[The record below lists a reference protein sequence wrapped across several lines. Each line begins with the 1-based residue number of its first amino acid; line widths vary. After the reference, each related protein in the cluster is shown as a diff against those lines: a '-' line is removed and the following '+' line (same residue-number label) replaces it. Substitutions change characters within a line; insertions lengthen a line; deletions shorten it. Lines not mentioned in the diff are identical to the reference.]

1 MAMPERKLSISDY
14 QILDT
19 IGKGSCGFVKLAK
32 RKFDGKNVII
42 KYVVKSLVLDGCWT
56 REDGVKIPTEIHI
69 LKYITENY
77 PHPYVLRLLNTWEDN
92 YYYYLEFESQNVID
106 LFECID
112 NRRFTTE
119 AQVKKI
125 FYRIVQGVQH
135 LHHINIVHRDIKD
148 ENILIRI
155 DDDTV
160 EIIDFGSSAYVK
172 EGKKFDKFCGT
183 GGYAAPEVLSGQK
196 YDGPPQ
202 DIWSLGILL
211 YTMIYGSNPFRTLD
225 QIITSEV
232 KFPVI
237 VSSGSHDLMCRMLNR
252 DYKKRPTIDEVIN
265 HPWFGDLSEE
275 DKQIPKHR
283 QIHIENENNKE
294 ENENNKEENEN
305 KKNKEENENKENENK
320 NNKENVNNSINDN
333 DNKENINKNI
343 KEKDNHR
350 IEKVEIIRKEEVN
363 QISSNNN
370 NNNNNNK
377 ENSNS
382 LKKNENSNTIK
393 INHEDANNNNNNNN
407 KENNNS
413 LKKNEN
419 SNTIKI
425 NHEDEDETEM
435 DNLSVEILTPL
446 ENEKEI
452 EFIKSEEDEN
462 ELTST
467 TLNEEIGKQSDIHSV
482 ALEECECDIRSDST
496 LVD

>member
-1 MAMPERKLSISDY
+1 MSKVSNSNSTYLLSSSNQQINSDWQSIQSIQHTIPFIYNKFSIFQKDNSNMLKNTLINNYISNSPPKSKMAMPEKKVSIDDY
-14 QILDT
+14 QVLDT
-19 IGKGSCGFVKLAK
+19 LGKGSCGFVKLAK
-32 RKFDGKNVII
+32 RKSDGKNVII

-56 REDGVKIPTEIHI
+56 REDNVKIPTEIHI
-69 LKYITENY
+69 LKYITENF

-92 YYYYLEFESQNVID
+92 YYYYLEFDSQNSID

-148 ENILIRI
+148 ENILIR

-211 YTMIYGSNPFRTLD
+211 YTMIYGSNPFRTLE

-232 KFPVI
+232 QFPVI
-237 VSSGSHDLMCRMLNR
+237 VSKGSHDIMCSMLNR
-252 DYKKRPTIDEVIN
+252 DFKKRPNIDEVIN
-265 HPWFGDLSEE
+265 HPWFNDLSEE
-275 DKQIPKHR
+275 DKQIPKNR
-283 QIHIENENNKE
+283 QIHK
-294 ENENNKEENEN
+294 
-305 KKNKEENENKENENK
+305 ENENKE
-320 NNKENVNNSINDN
+320 IDN
-333 DNKENINKNI
+333 
-343 KEKDNHR
+343 
-350 IEKVEIIRKEEVN
+350 VEIISKEEIE
-363 QISSNNN
+363 QSKDSI
-370 NNNNNNK
+370 
-377 ENSNS
+377 E
-382 LKKNENSNTIK
+382 KNIPK
-393 INHEDANNNNNNNN
+393 IHSEEEEDV
-407 KENNNS
+407 
-413 LKKNEN
+413 
-419 SNTIKI
+419 
-425 NHEDEDETEM
+425 TEM
-435 DNLSVEILTPL
+435 DNISVEILSPM

-452 EFIKSEEDEN
+452 EIIKTEEDEN

-467 TLNEEIGKQSDIHSV
+467 TLNEELMKKLDLNSV
-482 ALEECECDIRSDST
+482 SSEECDVKSDST

>member
-1 MAMPERKLSISDY
+1 MSKVSNSNSTYLLSSSNQHINSNWQQSIQTIQKTFPFLYNKINIFQKDNSNMLKNTLLNNYISNSPPKSKMAFPEKKVSINDY

-32 RKFDGKNVII
+32 RKSDGKNVII

-56 REDGVKIPTEIHI
+56 REDDSVKIPTEIHI
-69 LKYITENY
+69 LKYITENF

-92 YYYYLEFESQNVID
+92 YYYYLEFDSQNCID

-148 ENILIRI
+148 ENILIR

-172 EGKKFDKFCGT
+172 EGKKFEKFCGT

-232 KFPVI
+232 QFPVI
-237 VSSGSHDLMCRMLNR
+237 VSNGSHDLMCRMLNR
-252 DYKKRPTIDEVIN
+252 DFQKRPNIDEVIN
-265 HPWFGDLSEE
+265 HPWFDDLSEE
-275 DKQIPKHR
+275 DKQIPKNR
-283 QIHIENENNKE
+283 QIHNTNIEMEIKKIDKIEIISKE
-294 ENENNKEENEN
+294 EIEHSN
-305 KKNKEENENKENENK
+305 
-320 NNKENVNNSINDN
+320 NNSI
-333 DNKENINKNI
+333 KK
-343 KEKDNHR
+343 
-350 IEKVEIIRKEEVN
+350 
-363 QISSNNN
+363 SNP
-370 NNNNNNK
+370 
-377 ENSNS
+377 
-382 LKKNENSNTIK
+382 K
-393 INHEDANNNNNNNN
+393 IN
-407 KENNNS
+407 
-413 LKKNEN
+413 NE
-419 SNTIKI
+419 
-425 NHEDEDETEM
+425 EEEEETEM
-435 DNLSVEILTPL
+435 DNISVEILTPL
-446 ENEKEI
+446 ENEKDVESV
-452 EFIKSEEDEN
+452 KSEEDEN
-462 ELTST
+462 ELTLT
-467 TLNEEIGKQSDIHSV
+467 TINEDINKKLDLNSLTSSE
-482 ALEECECDIRSDST
+482 ECDIRSDST

>member
-1 MAMPERKLSISDY
+1 MIIEKVSINDY

-32 RKFDGKNVII
+32 RKADGKNVII
-42 KYVVKSLVLDGCWT
+42 KYVVKQLVLDGCWT
-56 REDGVKIPTEIHI
+56 RENGVKIPTEIHI

-106 LFECID
+106 LFDCID

-148 ENILIRI
+148 ENILIRTE
-155 DDDTV
+155 DDTV

-252 DYKKRPTIDEVIN
+252 DFKKRPNIDEVIQ
-265 HPWFGDLSEE
+265 HSWFNDLSEE
-275 DKQIPKHR
+275 DKQIPKNR
-283 QIHIENENNKE
+283 QIIKESEINIEKE
-294 ENENNKEENEN
+294 EEKEYRKIESVEIVSKEEIEL
-305 KKNKEENENKENENK
+305 KNNCDDSKNHININANNIHK
-320 NNKENVNNSINDN
+320 NNKEN
-333 DNKENINKNI
+333 
-343 KEKDNHR
+343 DNHHHQS
-350 IEKVEIIRKEEVN
+350 K
-363 QISSNNN
+363 
-370 NNNNNNK
+370 
-377 ENSNS
+377 
-382 LKKNENSNTIK
+382 IK
-393 INHEDANNNNNNNN
+393 SD
-407 KENNNS
+407 
-413 LKKNEN
+413 
-419 SNTIKI
+419 
-425 NHEDEDETEM
+425 DEDETEI
-435 DNLSVEILTPL
+435 DNISVEILSPV
-446 ENEKEI
+446 EHEKELAA
-452 EFIKSEEDEN
+452 SEEDEN
-462 ELTST
+462 ELSST
-467 TLNEEIGKQSDIHSV
+467 TLNDELLKKSDIHSFSS
-482 ALEECECDIRSDST
+482 EEFDIRSDST

>member
-1 MAMPERKLSISDY
+1 MLKNSIINNYISNSPPKAKMAAPEKKVSINDY

-32 RKFDGKNVII
+32 RKSDGKNVII

-56 REDGVKIPTEIHI
+56 REDNVKIPTEIHI
-69 LKYITENY
+69 LKYITENF

-92 YYYYLEFESQNVID
+92 YYYYLEFDSQNSID

-148 ENILIRI
+148 ENILIR

-160 EIIDFGSSAYVK
+160 EIIDFGSSAHVK

-232 KFPVI
+232 QFPVI

-252 DYKKRPTIDEVIN
+252 DFKKRPNIDEVIN
-265 HPWFGDLSEE
+265 HPWFDDLSEE

-283 QIHIENENNKE
+283 QIQIQPVKTE
-294 ENENNKEENEN
+294 EEDAEVTEII
-305 KKNKEENENKENENK
+305 KK
-320 NNKENVNNSINDN
+320 ID
-333 DNKENINKNI
+333 
-343 KEKDNHR
+343 
-350 IEKVEIIRKEEVN
+350 KVEIVSKEDIE
-363 QISSNNN
+363 Q
-370 NNNNNNK
+370 
-377 ENSNS
+377 
-382 LKKNENSNTIK
+382 KKNCPRMNQ
-393 INHEDANNNNNNNN
+393 
-407 KENNNS
+407 
-413 LKKNEN
+413 
-419 SNTIKI
+419 
-425 NHEDEDETEM
+425 EDEEDDTEM
-435 DNLSVEILTPL
+435 DNISVEILTPI
-446 ENEKEI
+446 ENEKEV
-452 EFIKSEEDEN
+452 ESIKSEEDEN
-462 ELTST
+462 ELTSE
-467 TLNEEIGKQSDIHSV
+467 TLNEEFIKKIDLHSTTSSLESDIK
-482 ALEECECDIRSDST
+482 SDST

>member
-1 MAMPERKLSISDY
+1 LIIEKVSINDY

-32 RKFDGKNVII
+32 RKADGKNVII
-42 KYVVKSLVLDGCWT
+42 KYVVKQLVLDGCWT
-56 REDGVKIPTEIHI
+56 RENGVKIPTEIHI

-106 LFECID
+106 LFDCID
-112 NRRFTTE
+112 NRRLTTE

-148 ENILIRI
+148 ENILIRTE
-155 DDDTV
+155 DDTV

-252 DYKKRPTIDEVIN
+252 DFKKRPNIDEVIQ
-265 HPWFGDLSEE
+265 HSWFNDLSEE
-275 DKQIPKHR
+275 DKQIPKNR
-283 QIHIENENNKE
+283 QIIKESEINIEKE
-294 ENENNKEENEN
+294 EEKEYRKIESVEIVSKEEIEL
-305 KKNKEENENKENENK
+305 KNNCDDSKNHININANNIHK
-320 NNKENVNNSINDN
+320 NNKEN
-333 DNKENINKNI
+333 
-343 KEKDNHR
+343 DNHHHQS
-350 IEKVEIIRKEEVN
+350 K
-363 QISSNNN
+363 
-370 NNNNNNK
+370 
-377 ENSNS
+377 
-382 LKKNENSNTIK
+382 IK
-393 INHEDANNNNNNNN
+393 SD
-407 KENNNS
+407 
-413 LKKNEN
+413 
-419 SNTIKI
+419 
-425 NHEDEDETEM
+425 DEDETEI
-435 DNLSVEILTPL
+435 DNISVEILSPV
-446 ENEKEI
+446 EHEKELAA
-452 EFIKSEEDEN
+452 SEEDEN
-462 ELTST
+462 ELSST
-467 TLNEEIGKQSDIHSV
+467 TLNDELLKKSDIHSFSS
-482 ALEECECDIRSDST
+482 EEFDIRSDST

>member
-1 MAMPERKLSISDY
+1 MSNFNSTYFLSSSNSNWQSIQPTIPFSYKKYPYFQKDNNNMLKNSLINNYISNSPPKSKTVMPEKKVSINDY

-32 RKFDGKNVII
+32 RKADGKNVII
-42 KYVVKSLVLDGCWT
+42 KYVVKQLVLDGCWT
-56 REDGVKIPTEIHI
+56 RENGVKIPTEIHI

-106 LFECID
+106 LFDCID

-148 ENILIRI
+148 ENILIRTE
-155 DDDTV
+155 DDTV

-252 DYKKRPTIDEVIN
+252 DFKKRPNIDEVIQ
-265 HPWFGDLSEE
+265 HSWFNDLSEE
-275 DKQIPKHR
+275 DKQIPKNR
-283 QIHIENENNKE
+283 QIIKESEINIEKE
-294 ENENNKEENEN
+294 EEKEYRKIESVEIVSKEEIEL
-305 KKNKEENENKENENK
+305 KNNCDDSKNHININANNIHK
-320 NNKENVNNSINDN
+320 NNKEN
-333 DNKENINKNI
+333 
-343 KEKDNHR
+343 DNHHHQS
-350 IEKVEIIRKEEVN
+350 K
-363 QISSNNN
+363 
-370 NNNNNNK
+370 
-377 ENSNS
+377 
-382 LKKNENSNTIK
+382 IK
-393 INHEDANNNNNNNN
+393 SD
-407 KENNNS
+407 
-413 LKKNEN
+413 
-419 SNTIKI
+419 
-425 NHEDEDETEM
+425 DEDETEI
-435 DNLSVEILTPL
+435 DNISVEILSPV
-446 ENEKEI
+446 EHEKELAA
-452 EFIKSEEDEN
+452 SEEDEN
-462 ELTST
+462 ELSST
-467 TLNEEIGKQSDIHSV
+467 TLNDELLKKSDIHSFSS
-482 ALEECECDIRSDST
+482 EEFDIRSDCK
-496 LVD
+496 LVY

>member
-1 MAMPERKLSISDY
+1 LIIEKVSINDY

-32 RKFDGKNVII
+32 RKADGKNVII
-42 KYVVKSLVLDGCWT
+42 KYVVKQLVLDGCWT
-56 REDGVKIPTEIHI
+56 RENGVKIPTEIHI

-106 LFECID
+106 LFDCID

-148 ENILIRI
+148 ENILIRTE
-155 DDDTV
+155 DDTV

-252 DYKKRPTIDEVIN
+252 DFKKRPNIDEVIQ
-265 HPWFGDLSEE
+265 HPWFNDLSEE
-275 DKQIPKHR
+275 DKQIPKNR
-283 QIHIENENNKE
+283 QIIKESEINIEKE
-294 ENENNKEENEN
+294 EEKEYRKIESVEIVSKEEIEL
-305 KKNKEENENKENENK
+305 KNNCDDSKNHININANNIHK
-320 NNKENVNNSINDN
+320 NNKEN
-333 DNKENINKNI
+333 
-343 KEKDNHR
+343 DNHHHQS
-350 IEKVEIIRKEEVN
+350 K
-363 QISSNNN
+363 
-370 NNNNNNK
+370 
-377 ENSNS
+377 
-382 LKKNENSNTIK
+382 IK
-393 INHEDANNNNNNNN
+393 SD
-407 KENNNS
+407 
-413 LKKNEN
+413 
-419 SNTIKI
+419 
-425 NHEDEDETEM
+425 DEDETEI
-435 DNLSVEILTPL
+435 DNISVEILSPV
-446 ENEKEI
+446 EHEKELAA
-452 EFIKSEEDEN
+452 SEEDEN
-462 ELTST
+462 ELSST
-467 TLNEEIGKQSDIHSV
+467 TLNDELLKKSDIHSFSS
-482 ALEECECDIRSDST
+482 EEFDIRSDST

>member
-1 MAMPERKLSISDY
+1 MSKVSNSNSTYLLSSTNQQIKSDWQSIQHSFPLIYNKLSVFQKDNSNMLKNTLINNYISNSPPKAKLAMPEKKVSINDY

-19 IGKGSCGFVKLAK
+19 LGKGSCGFVKLAK
-32 RKFDGKNVII
+32 RKSDGKNVII

-56 REDGVKIPTEIHI
+56 REDNVKIPTEIHI
-69 LKYITENY
+69 LKYITENF

-92 YYYYLEFESQNVID
+92 YYYYLEFDSQNSID

-148 ENILIRI
+148 ENILIR

-232 KFPVI
+232 QFPVI
-237 VSSGSHDLMCRMLNR
+237 VSSGSHDLMCQMLNR
-252 DYKKRPTIDEVIN
+252 DFQKRPNIDEVIN
-265 HPWFGDLSEE
+265 HPWFNDLSEE
-275 DKQIPKHR
+275 DKQIPKNR
-283 QIHIENENNKE
+283 QIHIEN
-294 ENENNKEENEN
+294 
-305 KKNKEENENKENENK
+305 
-320 NNKENVNNSINDN
+320 
-333 DNKENINKNI
+333 DNKETEIN
-343 KEKDNHR
+343 
-350 IEKVEIIRKEEVN
+350 KVEIITKEEIEKN
-363 QISSNNN
+363 KKTENPNKNIS
-370 NNNNNNK
+370 
-377 ENSNS
+377 
-382 LKKNENSNTIK
+382 K
-393 INHEDANNNNNNNN
+393 ISGEEEED
-407 KENNNS
+407 
-413 LKKNEN
+413 
-419 SNTIKI
+419 I
-425 NHEDEDETEM
+425 TEM
-435 DNLSVEILTPL
+435 DNISVEILTPM

-452 EFIKSEEDEN
+452 EIIKTEEDEN

-467 TLNEEIGKQSDIHSV
+467 TLNEELMKKLDLHSISS
-482 ALEECECDIRSDST
+482 EECDIKSDST

>member
-1 MAMPERKLSISDY
+1 MSKVSNSNSTYLLSSSNQQLNSDWQSIQTIQHTIPLIYNKISIFQKDNSNMLKNTLINNCISNSPPKSKMAMPEKKVTISDY
-14 QILDT
+14 QVLDT
-19 IGKGSCGFVKLAK
+19 LGKGSCGFVKLAR
-32 RKFDGKNVII
+32 RKSDGKNVII

-56 REDGVKIPTEIHI
+56 REDNVKIPTEIHI
-69 LKYITENY
+69 LKYITENF

-92 YYYYLEFESQNVID
+92 YYYYLEFDSQNCID

-148 ENILIRI
+148 ENILIR

-232 KFPVI
+232 QFPVI

-252 DYKKRPTIDEVIN
+252 DFQKRPNIDEVIN
-265 HPWFGDLSEE
+265 HSWFNDLTEE
-275 DKQIPKHR
+275 DKQIPKNTN
-283 QIHIENENNKE
+283 IPIENSNEEIENNKE
-294 ENENNKEENEN
+294 NEIKKIEKIEIIKKEEMD
-305 KKNKEENENKENENK
+305 KD
-320 NNKENVNNSINDN
+320 NSIS
-333 DNKENINKNI
+333 
-343 KEKDNHR
+343 
-350 IEKVEIIRKEEVN
+350 KVHSEE
-363 QISSNNN
+363 
-370 NNNNNNK
+370 
-377 ENSNS
+377 E
-382 LKKNENSNTIK
+382 
-393 INHEDANNNNNNNN
+393 ED
-407 KENNNS
+407 
-413 LKKNEN
+413 
-419 SNTIKI
+419 I
-425 NHEDEDETEM
+425 TEM
-435 DNLSVEILTPL
+435 DNISVEILTPM

-452 EFIKSEEDEN
+452 ESIKLEEDDN

-467 TLNEEIGKQSDIHSV
+467 TLNEELIKKLDLHSV
-482 ALEECECDIRSDST
+482 VSEECDVRSDST

>member
-1 MAMPERKLSISDY
+1 MSKVSNTNSTYLLSSSNKHINSNWQSFQTIQHTIPLLYNKITKFQKDNSNMLKNTLLNNYMSNSPPKAKMAMPERKVSISDY

-32 RKFDGKNVII
+32 RKSDGKKVII

-69 LKYITENY
+69 LKYITENF

-148 ENILIRI
+148 ENILIRT

-232 KFPVI
+232 QFPVI
-237 VSSGSHDLMCRMLNR
+237 VSNGSHDLMCRMLNR
-252 DYKKRPTIDEVIN
+252 DFKKRPNIDEVIN
-265 HPWFGDLSEE
+265 HPWFDDLSEE

-283 QIHIENENNKE
+283 QIQQVKE
-294 ENENNKEENEN
+294 I
-305 KKNKEENENKENENK
+305 KK
-320 NNKENVNNSINDN
+320 ID
-333 DNKENINKNI
+333 
-343 KEKDNHR
+343 
-350 IEKVEIIRKEEVN
+350 KVEIISKEE
-363 QISSNNN
+363 IEKIENNN
-370 NNNNNNK
+370 NNNNI
-377 ENSNS
+377 
-382 LKKNENSNTIK
+382 LK
-393 INHEDANNNNNNNN
+393 NHIED
-407 KENNNS
+407 E
-413 LKKNEN
+413 
-419 SNTIKI
+419 
-425 NHEDEDETEM
+425 EDETEM
-435 DNLSVEILTPL
+435 DNISLEILTPI
-446 ENEKEI
+446 ENEKQI
-452 EFIKSEEDEN
+452 ELIKSEEDEN

-467 TLNEEIGKQSDIHSV
+467 TLNEELVKKLELHS
-482 ALEECECDIRSDST
+482 LSSEECDIKSDST

>member
-1 MAMPERKLSISDY
+1 M
-14 QILDT
+14 DT
-19 IGKGSCGFVKLAK
+19 LGKGSCGFVKLAK
-32 RKFDGKNVII
+32 RKSDGKNVII

-56 REDGVKIPTEIHI
+56 REDNVKIPTEIHI
-69 LKYITENY
+69 LKYITENF

-92 YYYYLEFESQNVID
+92 YYYYLEFDSQNSID

-148 ENILIRI
+148 ENILIR

-232 KFPVI
+232 QFPVI
-237 VSSGSHDLMCRMLNR
+237 VSSGSHDLMCQMLNR
-252 DYKKRPTIDEVIN
+252 DFQKRPNIDEVIN
-265 HPWFGDLSEE
+265 HPWFNDLSEE
-275 DKQIPKHR
+275 DKQIPKNR
-283 QIHIENENNKE
+283 QIHIEN
-294 ENENNKEENEN
+294 
-305 KKNKEENENKENENK
+305 
-320 NNKENVNNSINDN
+320 
-333 DNKENINKNI
+333 DNKETEIN
-343 KEKDNHR
+343 
-350 IEKVEIIRKEEVN
+350 KVEIITKEEIEKN
-363 QISSNNN
+363 KKTENPNKNIS
-370 NNNNNNK
+370 
-377 ENSNS
+377 
-382 LKKNENSNTIK
+382 K
-393 INHEDANNNNNNNN
+393 ISGEEEED
-407 KENNNS
+407 
-413 LKKNEN
+413 
-419 SNTIKI
+419 I
-425 NHEDEDETEM
+425 TEM
-435 DNLSVEILTPL
+435 DNISVEILTPM

-452 EFIKSEEDEN
+452 EIIKTEEDEN

-467 TLNEEIGKQSDIHSV
+467 TLNEELMKKLDLHSISS
-482 ALEECECDIRSDST
+482 EECDIKSDST

>member
-1 MAMPERKLSISDY
+1 
-14 QILDT
+14 LDT
-19 IGKGSCGFVKLAK
+19 LGKGSCGFVKLAK
-32 RKFDGKNVII
+32 RKSDGKNVII

-56 REDGVKIPTEIHI
+56 REDNVKIPTEIHI
-69 LKYITENY
+69 LKYITKNF

-92 YYYYLEFESQNVID
+92 YYYYLEFDSQNSID

-148 ENILIRI
+148 ENILIR

-232 KFPVI
+232 QFPVI
-237 VSSGSHDLMCRMLNR
+237 VSSGSHDLMCQMLNR
-252 DYKKRPTIDEVIN
+252 DFQKRPNIDEVIN
-265 HPWFGDLSEE
+265 HPWFNDLSEE
-275 DKQIPKHR
+275 DKQIPKNR
-283 QIHIENENNKE
+283 QIHIEN
-294 ENENNKEENEN
+294 
-305 KKNKEENENKENENK
+305 
-320 NNKENVNNSINDN
+320 
-333 DNKENINKNI
+333 DNKETEIN
-343 KEKDNHR
+343 
-350 IEKVEIIRKEEVN
+350 KVEIITKEEIEKN
-363 QISSNNN
+363 KKTENPNKNIS
-370 NNNNNNK
+370 
-377 ENSNS
+377 
-382 LKKNENSNTIK
+382 K
-393 INHEDANNNNNNNN
+393 ISGEEEED
-407 KENNNS
+407 
-413 LKKNEN
+413 
-419 SNTIKI
+419 I
-425 NHEDEDETEM
+425 TEM
-435 DNLSVEILTPL
+435 DNISVEILTPM

-452 EFIKSEEDEN
+452 EIIKTEEDEN

-467 TLNEEIGKQSDIHSV
+467 TLNEELMKKLDLHSISS
-482 ALEECECDIRSDST
+482 EECDIKSDST

>member
-1 MAMPERKLSISDY
+1 LIIEKVSINDY

-32 RKFDGKNVII
+32 RKADGKNVII
-42 KYVVKSLVLDGCWT
+42 KYVVKQLVLDGCWT
-56 REDGVKIPTEIHI
+56 RENGVKIPTEIHI

-106 LFECID
+106 LFDCID

-148 ENILIRI
+148 ENILIRTE
-155 DDDTV
+155 DDTV

-252 DYKKRPTIDEVIN
+252 DFKKRPNIDEVIQ
-265 HPWFGDLSEE
+265 HPWFNDLSEE
-275 DKQIPKHR
+275 DKQIPKNR
-283 QIHIENENNKE
+283 QIIKESEINIEKE
-294 ENENNKEENEN
+294 EEKEYRKIESVEIVSKEEIEL
-305 KKNKEENENKENENK
+305 KNNCDDSKNHININANNIHK
-320 NNKENVNNSINDN
+320 NNKEN
-333 DNKENINKNI
+333 
-343 KEKDNHR
+343 DNHHHQS
-350 IEKVEIIRKEEVN
+350 K
-363 QISSNNN
+363 
-370 NNNNNNK
+370 
-377 ENSNS
+377 
-382 LKKNENSNTIK
+382 IK
-393 INHEDANNNNNNNN
+393 SD
-407 KENNNS
+407 
-413 LKKNEN
+413 
-419 SNTIKI
+419 
-425 NHEDEDETEM
+425 DEDETEI
-435 DNLSVEILTPL
+435 DNISVEILSPV
-446 ENEKEI
+446 EHEKELAA
-452 EFIKSEEDEN
+452 SEEDEN
-462 ELTST
+462 ELSST
-467 TLNEEIGKQSDIHSV
+467 TLNDELLKKSDIHSFSS
-482 ALEECECDIRSDST
+482 EEFDIRSDST
-496 LVD
+496 LVY

>member
-1 MAMPERKLSISDY
+1 MLKNSLINNYISNSPPKYKMATPEKKLSISDY

-32 RKFDGKNVII
+32 RKSDGKNVII

-119 AQVKKI
+119 AQVKKV

-148 ENILIRI
+148 ENILIRT

-252 DYKKRPTIDEVIN
+252 DFKKRPTIDEVIN
-265 HPWFGDLSEE
+265 HPWFADLSEE

-283 QIHIENENNKE
+283 QIHRENENKNENNKE
-294 ENENNKEENEN
+294 ENENENEN
-305 KKNKEENENKENENK
+305 NKENE
-320 NNKENVNNSINDN
+320 
-333 DNKENINKNI
+333 
-343 KEKDNHR
+343 
-350 IEKVEIIRKEEVN
+350 
-363 QISSNNN
+363 
-370 NNNNNNK
+370 
-377 ENSNS
+377 
-382 LKKNENSNTIK
+382 KNEN
-393 INHEDANNNNNNNN
+393 
-407 KENNNS
+407 
-413 LKKNEN
+413 
-419 SNTIKI
+419 
-425 NHEDEDETEM
+425 
-435 DNLSVEILTPL
+435 
-446 ENEKEI
+446 ENEK
-452 EFIKSEEDEN
+452 K
-462 ELTST
+462 
-467 TLNEEIGKQSDIHSV
+467 
-482 ALEECECDIRSDST
+482 
-496 LVD
+496 

>member
-1 MAMPERKLSISDY
+1 MSKVSNTNSTYLLSSSNKHINPNWQSFQSIQHTIPLLYNKISKFQKDNSNMLKNTLLNNYMSNSPPKAKMAMPEKKISISDY

-32 RKFDGKNVII
+32 RKSDGKKVII

-69 LKYITENY
+69 LKYITENF

-148 ENILIRI
+148 ENILIRT

-232 KFPVI
+232 QFPVI

-252 DYKKRPTIDEVIN
+252 DFKKRPNIDEVIN
-265 HPWFGDLSEE
+265 HPWFDDLSEE

-283 QIHIENENNKE
+283 QIKIKE
-294 ENENNKEENEN
+294 ENENENEI
-305 KKNKEENENKENENK
+305 KK
-320 NNKENVNNSINDN
+320 ID
-333 DNKENINKNI
+333 
-343 KEKDNHR
+343 
-350 IEKVEIIRKEEVN
+350 KVEIISKEE
-363 QISSNNN
+363 IENNN
-370 NNNNNNK
+370 NNT
-377 ENSNS
+377 
-382 LKKNENSNTIK
+382 NTT
-393 INHEDANNNNNNNN
+393 NTNAT
-407 KENNNS
+407 NNNS
-413 LKKNEN
+413 NNHNSIKKNH
-419 SNTIKI
+419 IYK
-425 NHEDEDETEM
+425 NHHIEDEEDETEM
-435 DNLSVEILTPL
+435 DNISVEILTPI

-452 EFIKSEEDEN
+452 ELIKSEEDEN

-467 TLNEEIGKQSDIHSV
+467 TLNEELIKKLELHS
-482 ALEECECDIRSDST
+482 LSSEECDIKSDST

>member
-1 MAMPERKLSISDY
+1 
-14 QILDT
+14 LDT
-19 IGKGSCGFVKLAK
+19 LGKGSCGFVKLAK
-32 RKFDGKNVII
+32 RKSDGKNVII

-56 REDGVKIPTEIHI
+56 REDNVKIPTEIHI
-69 LKYITENY
+69 LKYITENF

-92 YYYYLEFESQNVID
+92 YYYYLEFDSQNSID

-148 ENILIRI
+148 ENILIR

-232 KFPVI
+232 QFPVI
-237 VSSGSHDLMCRMLNR
+237 VSSGSHDLMCQMLNR
-252 DYKKRPTIDEVIN
+252 DFQKRPNIDEVIN
-265 HPWFGDLSEE
+265 HPWFNDLSEE
-275 DKQIPKHR
+275 DKQIPKNR
-283 QIHIENENNKE
+283 QIHIEN
-294 ENENNKEENEN
+294 
-305 KKNKEENENKENENK
+305 
-320 NNKENVNNSINDN
+320 
-333 DNKENINKNI
+333 DNKETEIN
-343 KEKDNHR
+343 
-350 IEKVEIIRKEEVN
+350 KVEIITKEEIEKN
-363 QISSNNN
+363 KKTENPNKNIS
-370 NNNNNNK
+370 
-377 ENSNS
+377 
-382 LKKNENSNTIK
+382 K
-393 INHEDANNNNNNNN
+393 ISGEEEED
-407 KENNNS
+407 
-413 LKKNEN
+413 
-419 SNTIKI
+419 I
-425 NHEDEDETEM
+425 TEM
-435 DNLSVEILTPL
+435 DNISVEILTPM

-452 EFIKSEEDEN
+452 EIIKTEEDEN

-467 TLNEEIGKQSDIHSV
+467 TLNEELMKKLDLHSISS
-482 ALEECECDIRSDST
+482 EECDIKSDST

>member
-1 MAMPERKLSISDY
+1 MSKVSNTNSTYFLSSSNQPIKSNWNSFQNLQDTFPIIYNKISYFQKDNSNMLKNTLLNNYISNSPPKAKMAEPEKKISINDY

-32 RKFDGKNVII
+32 RKSDGKNVII

-56 REDGVKIPTEIHI
+56 REDNVKIPTEIHI
-69 LKYITENY
+69 LKYITENF

-92 YYYYLEFESQNVID
+92 YYYYLEFDSQNSID

-148 ENILIRI
+148 ENILIR

-232 KFPVI
+232 QFPVI
-237 VSSGSHDLMCRMLNR
+237 VSSGSHDLMCSMLNR
-252 DYKKRPTIDEVIN
+252 DFQKRPNIDEVIN
-265 HPWFGDLSEE
+265 HPWFDDLSEE
-275 DKQIPKHR
+275 DKQIPKNR
-283 QIHIENENNKE
+283 LIQPEGDDKEIEDKKIDKVEIISKEEIEKNNKE
-294 ENENNKEENEN
+294 E
-305 KKNKEENENKENENK
+305 
-320 NNKENVNNSINDN
+320 
-333 DNKENINKNI
+333 
-343 KEKDNHR
+343 
-350 IEKVEIIRKEEVN
+350 
-363 QISSNNN
+363 SN
-370 NNNNNNK
+370 
-377 ENSNS
+377 
-382 LKKNENSNTIK
+382 LKKTIPRM
-393 INHEDANNNNNNNN
+393 
-407 KENNNS
+407 
-413 LKKNEN
+413 
-419 SNTIKI
+419 
-425 NHEDEDETEM
+425 NHEDEEDDTEM
-435 DNLSVEILTPL
+435 DNISVEILTPI
-446 ENEKEI
+446 ENEKEV
-452 EFIKSEEDEN
+452 ESIKSEEDEN

-467 TLNEEIGKQSDIHSV
+467 TISEELIKKLEIHSTSS
-482 ALEECECDIRSDST
+482 EESDIRSDST

>member
-1 MAMPERKLSISDY
+1 MSKVSNSNSTFILSSNQHFNSNWQSIKTIQQTIPYIYNKISIFQKDNSSMLKNTLINNCISNSPPKSKMAIPEKKISISDY

-32 RKFDGKNVII
+32 RKADGKNVII
-42 KYVVKSLVLDGCWT
+42 KYVVKQLVLDGCWT
-56 REDGVKIPTEIHI
+56 REDGKKIPTEIHI
-69 LKYITENY
+69 LKYITEKF

-119 AQVKKI
+119 AQVKKV

-148 ENILIRI
+148 ENILIRT

-252 DYKKRPTIDEVIN
+252 DFKKRPNIDEVIN
-265 HPWFGDLSEE
+265 HPWFDDLSEE
-275 DKQIPKHR
+275 DKQIPKNR
-283 QIHIENENNKE
+283 QIHKENEIENEIEKE
-294 ENENNKEENEN
+294 KIENE
-305 KKNKEENENKENENK
+305 KENENTL
-320 NNKENVNNSINDN
+320 E
-333 DNKENINKNI
+333 EI
-343 KEKDNHR
+343 KKID
-350 IEKVEIIRKEEVN
+350 KVEIVSREEIEQN
-363 QISSNNN
+363 NRENDTKKTIS
-370 NNNNNNK
+370 
-377 ENSNS
+377 
-382 LKKNENSNTIK
+382 K
-393 INHEDANNNNNNNN
+393 INNH
-407 KENNNS
+407 
-413 LKKNEN
+413 
-419 SNTIKI
+419 
-425 NHEDEDETEM
+425 HEDEDETEM
-435 DNLSVEILTPL
+435 DNISVEILSPIDN
-446 ENEKEI
+446 ENK
-452 EFIKSEEDEN
+452 
-462 ELTST
+462 
-467 TLNEEIGKQSDIHSV
+467 
-482 ALEECECDIRSDST
+482 
-496 LVD
+496 

>member
-1 MAMPERKLSISDY
+1 MLKNTLINNYISNSPPKAKLAMPEKKVSINDY

-19 IGKGSCGFVKLAK
+19 LGKGSCGFVKLAK
-32 RKFDGKNVII
+32 RKSDGKNVII

-56 REDGVKIPTEIHI
+56 REDNVKIPTEIHI
-69 LKYITENY
+69 LKYITENF

-92 YYYYLEFESQNVID
+92 YYYYLEFDSQNSID

-148 ENILIRI
+148 ENILIR

-232 KFPVI
+232 QFPVI
-237 VSSGSHDLMCRMLNR
+237 VSSGSHDLMCQMLNR
-252 DYKKRPTIDEVIN
+252 DFQKRPNIDEVIN
-265 HPWFGDLSEE
+265 HPWFNDLSEE
-275 DKQIPKHR
+275 DKQIPKNR
-283 QIHIENENNKE
+283 QIHIEN
-294 ENENNKEENEN
+294 
-305 KKNKEENENKENENK
+305 
-320 NNKENVNNSINDN
+320 
-333 DNKENINKNI
+333 DNKETEIN
-343 KEKDNHR
+343 
-350 IEKVEIIRKEEVN
+350 KVEIITKEEIEKN
-363 QISSNNN
+363 KKTENPNKNIS
-370 NNNNNNK
+370 
-377 ENSNS
+377 
-382 LKKNENSNTIK
+382 K
-393 INHEDANNNNNNNN
+393 ISGEEEED
-407 KENNNS
+407 
-413 LKKNEN
+413 
-419 SNTIKI
+419 I
-425 NHEDEDETEM
+425 TEM
-435 DNLSVEILTPL
+435 DNISVEILTPM

-452 EFIKSEEDEN
+452 EIIKTEEDEN

-467 TLNEEIGKQSDIHSV
+467 TLNEELMKKLDLHSISS
-482 ALEECECDIRSDST
+482 EECDIKSDST

>member
-1 MAMPERKLSISDY
+1 
-14 QILDT
+14 LDT
-19 IGKGSCGFVKLAK
+19 LGKGSCGFVKLAK
-32 RKFDGKNVII
+32 RKSDGKNVII

-56 REDGVKIPTEIHI
+56 REDNVKIPTEVHI
-69 LKYITENY
+69 LKYITENF

-92 YYYYLEFESQNVID
+92 YYYYLEFDSQNSID

-148 ENILIRI
+148 ENILIR

-232 KFPVI
+232 QFPVI
-237 VSSGSHDLMCRMLNR
+237 VSSGSHDLMCQMLNR
-252 DYKKRPTIDEVIN
+252 DFQKRPNIDEVIN
-265 HPWFGDLSEE
+265 HPWFNDLSEE
-275 DKQIPKHR
+275 DKQIPKNR
-283 QIHIENENNKE
+283 QIHIEN
-294 ENENNKEENEN
+294 
-305 KKNKEENENKENENK
+305 
-320 NNKENVNNSINDN
+320 
-333 DNKENINKNI
+333 DNKETEIN
-343 KEKDNHR
+343 
-350 IEKVEIIRKEEVN
+350 KVEIITKEEIEKN
-363 QISSNNN
+363 KKTENPNKNIS
-370 NNNNNNK
+370 
-377 ENSNS
+377 
-382 LKKNENSNTIK
+382 K
-393 INHEDANNNNNNNN
+393 ISGEEEED
-407 KENNNS
+407 
-413 LKKNEN
+413 
-419 SNTIKI
+419 I
-425 NHEDEDETEM
+425 TEM
-435 DNLSVEILTPL
+435 DNISVEILTPM

-452 EFIKSEEDEN
+452 EIIKTEEDEN

-467 TLNEEIGKQSDIHSV
+467 TLNEELMKKLDLHSISS
-482 ALEECECDIRSDST
+482 EECDIKSDST

>member
-1 MAMPERKLSISDY
+1 MLKNSLINNYISNSPPKYKMATPEKKLSISDY

-32 RKFDGKNVII
+32 RKSDGKNVII

-119 AQVKKI
+119 AQVKKV

-148 ENILIRI
+148 ENILIRT

-252 DYKKRPTIDEVIN
+252 DFKKRPTIDEVIN
-265 HPWFGDLSEE
+265 HPWFADLSEE

-283 QIHIENENNKE
+283 QIHRENENKNENNKE
-294 ENENNKEENEN
+294 ENENENEN
-305 KKNKEENENKENENK
+305 NKENEKNENENEKNKENENKENEN
-320 NNKENVNNSINDN
+320 NN
-333 DNKENINKNI
+333 NKENINKSI
-343 KEKDNHR
+343 KEKDNHI
-350 IEKVEIIRKEEVN
+350 IEKVEIISKEEVNN

-370 NNNNNNK
+370 NNNNNNIDEK
-377 ENSNS
+377 DSK
-382 LKKNENSNTIK
+382 KKNDNSNTIK
-393 INHEDANNNNNNNN
+393 INHE
-407 KENNNS
+407 E
-413 LKKNEN
+413 
-419 SNTIKI
+419 
-425 NHEDEDETEM
+425 EDETEM

-446 ENEKEI
+446 ENVKEI
-452 EFIKSEEDEN
+452 ESIKSEEDEN
-462 ELTST
+462 EITST
-467 TLNEEIGKQSDIHSV
+467 TLNEEIVKKSDIHSE
-482 ALEECECDIRSDST
+482 ASECECDIRSEST

>member
-1 MAMPERKLSISDY
+1 MSKVSNTNSTYFLSSTNQHLNSHHNSNWNSINTLQNSFPIIYNKISIFQKDNSNMLKNTIINSYISNSPPKAKMATPEKKVSINDY

-32 RKFDGKNVII
+32 RKSDGKNVII

-56 REDGVKIPTEIHI
+56 REDNVKIPTEIHI
-69 LKYITENY
+69 LKYITENF

-92 YYYYLEFESQNVID
+92 YYYYLEFDSQNSID

-148 ENILIRI
+148 ENILIR

-160 EIIDFGSSAYVK
+160 EIIDFGSSALVK

-232 KFPVI
+232 QFPVI
-237 VSSGSHDLMCRMLNR
+237 VSNGSHDLMCRMLNR
-252 DYKKRPTIDEVIN
+252 DFKKRPNIDEVIN
-265 HPWFGDLSEE
+265 HPWFDDLSEE

-283 QIHIENENNKE
+283 QIQPVKNDDNNTTE
-294 ENENNKEENEN
+294 
-305 KKNKEENENKENENK
+305 
-320 NNKENVNNSINDN
+320 I
-333 DNKENINKNI
+333 INKI
-343 KEKDNHR
+343 D
-350 IEKVEIIRKEEVN
+350 KVEIISKEEIE
-363 QISSNNN
+363 Q
-370 NNNNNNK
+370 
-377 ENSNS
+377 
-382 LKKNENSNTIK
+382 KKNS
-393 INHEDANNNNNNNN
+393 
-407 KENNNS
+407 S
-413 LKKNEN
+413 RM
-419 SNTIKI
+419 
-425 NHEDEDETEM
+425 NHEDEEDDTEM
-435 DNLSVEILTPL
+435 DNISVEILTPI
-446 ENEKEI
+446 ENEKEV
-452 EFIKSEEDEN
+452 ESIKSEEDEN
-462 ELTST
+462 ELTSE
-467 TLNEEIGKQSDIHSV
+467 TLNEEFIKKLDLHSTTSSEESDIK
-482 ALEECECDIRSDST
+482 SDST

>member
-1 MAMPERKLSISDY
+1 MSKVSNTNSTYFLSSANQHINSHLNSNWNSLNTLQNSFPIIYNKISIFQKDNSNMLKNTIINNYISNSPPKAKMATPEKKVSINDY

-32 RKFDGKNVII
+32 RKSDGKNVII

-56 REDGVKIPTEIHI
+56 REDNVKIPTEIHI
-69 LKYITENY
+69 LKYITENF

-92 YYYYLEFESQNVID
+92 YYYYLEFDSQNSID

-148 ENILIRI
+148 ENILIR

-160 EIIDFGSSAYVK
+160 EIIDFGSSALVK

-232 KFPVI
+232 QFPVI

-252 DYKKRPTIDEVIN
+252 DFKKRPNIDEVIN
-265 HPWFGDLSEE
+265 HPWFDDLSEE

-283 QIHIENENNKE
+283 QIQIQPVKTEEEEKE
-294 ENENNKEENEN
+294 EAKVTELI
-305 KKNKEENENKENENK
+305 KK
-320 NNKENVNNSINDN
+320 ID
-333 DNKENINKNI
+333 
-343 KEKDNHR
+343 
-350 IEKVEIIRKEEVN
+350 KVEIISKEDIE
-363 QISSNNN
+363 Q
-370 NNNNNNK
+370 
-377 ENSNS
+377 
-382 LKKNENSNTIK
+382 KKNSPRR
-393 INHEDANNNNNNNN
+393 
-407 KENNNS
+407 
-413 LKKNEN
+413 
-419 SNTIKI
+419 
-425 NHEDEDETEM
+425 NHEDEEDDTEM
-435 DNLSVEILTPL
+435 DNISVEILTPI
-446 ENEKEI
+446 ENEKEV
-452 EFIKSEEDEN
+452 ESIKSEEDEN
-462 ELTST
+462 ELTSE
-467 TLNEEIGKQSDIHSV
+467 TLNEEFIKKIDLHSTISSLESDIK
-482 ALEECECDIRSDST
+482 SDST

>member
-1 MAMPERKLSISDY
+1 LIIEKVSINDY

-32 RKFDGKNVII
+32 RKADGKNVII
-42 KYVVKSLVLDGCWT
+42 KYVVKQLVLDGCWT
-56 REDGVKIPTEIHI
+56 RENGVKIPTEIHI

-106 LFECID
+106 LFDCID

-148 ENILIRI
+148 ENILIRTE
-155 DDDTV
+155 DDTV

-252 DYKKRPTIDEVIN
+252 DFKKRPNIDEVIQ
-265 HPWFGDLSEE
+265 HSWFNDLSEE
-275 DKQIPKHR
+275 DKQIPKNR
-283 QIHIENENNKE
+283 QIIKESEINIEKE
-294 ENENNKEENEN
+294 EEKEYRKIESVEIVSKEEIEL
-305 KKNKEENENKENENK
+305 KNNCDDSKNHININANNIHK
-320 NNKENVNNSINDN
+320 NNKEN
-333 DNKENINKNI
+333 
-343 KEKDNHR
+343 DNHHHQS
-350 IEKVEIIRKEEVN
+350 K
-363 QISSNNN
+363 
-370 NNNNNNK
+370 
-377 ENSNS
+377 
-382 LKKNENSNTIK
+382 IK
-393 INHEDANNNNNNNN
+393 SD
-407 KENNNS
+407 
-413 LKKNEN
+413 
-419 SNTIKI
+419 
-425 NHEDEDETEM
+425 DEDETEI
-435 DNLSVEILTPL
+435 DNISVEILSPV
-446 ENEKEI
+446 EHEKELAA
-452 EFIKSEEDEN
+452 SEEDEN
-462 ELTST
+462 ELSST
-467 TLNEEIGKQSDIHSV
+467 TLNDELLKKSDIHSFSS
-482 ALEECECDIRSDST
+482 EEFDIRSDST

>member
-1 MAMPERKLSISDY
+1 
-14 QILDT
+14 
-19 IGKGSCGFVKLAK
+19 
-32 RKFDGKNVII
+32 
-42 KYVVKSLVLDGCWT
+42 
-56 REDGVKIPTEIHI
+56 
-69 LKYITENY
+69 
-77 PHPYVLRLLNTWEDN
+77 
-92 YYYYLEFESQNVID
+92 
-106 LFECID
+106 
-112 NRRFTTE
+112 
-119 AQVKKI
+119 
-125 FYRIVQGVQH
+125 
-135 LHHINIVHRDIKD
+135 
-148 ENILIRI
+148 
-155 DDDTV
+155 
-160 EIIDFGSSAYVK
+160 
-172 EGKKFDKFCGT
+172 
-183 GGYAAPEVLSGQK
+183 
-196 YDGPPQ
+196 
-202 DIWSLGILL
+202 
-211 YTMIYGSNPFRTLD
+211 MIYGSNPFRTLD

-294 ENENNKEENEN
+294 ENEN

-320 NNKENVNNSINDN
+320 NNKENVNNSSNDN

-370 NNNNNNK
+370 NNNNNNNK
-377 ENSNS
+377 ENS
-382 LKKNENSNTIK
+382 
-393 INHEDANNNNNNNN
+393 
-407 KENNNS
+407 NS